1 MAAKSKTMQQIR
13 NILQQ
18 KANGLSIR
26 AIVRHSNYSRNT
38 IRGYLRL
45 IERSSYTLPESLKL
59 SDEALG
65 ELLFESETPPTADP
79 RYLHLQ
85 QKLPH
90 YATEL
95 KKRHVTRQLLWE
107 EYHESH
113 PPEGGY
119 GYTQFCHYLNQH
131 IANKDVSALFVHKP
145 AAKLM
150 VDYSGD
156 KLGYIDRQTGE
167 IIPCDVLVTV
177 LPFSSYLYIE
187 AVPDQKQEYF
197 ASSLGN
203 TFGYLGGMP
212 ECIVCDNMKTAVKK
226 ANRYEPAFTEL
237 VEQLSLHYKVTF
249 MATRV
254 RKPKD
259 KATAETSVRV
269 SYTRIF
275 AKLRNLEAFSL
286 AELNAQI
293 REVLDKLNRRNFK
306 GRNYSR
312 HDLFV
317 QYEQPLLK
325 SLPSTVFEVRKTVMA
340 KVQRNYHVQLGEDC
354 HLYSVP
360 YDQVGKQVKISYTQS
375 QVEIYADHRRIAF
388 HTRDRRRYGYS
399 TTASHMP
406 ENHRAIHQQKGWD
419 GAYFLS
425 QAAAIG
431 PHTKA
436 AIGKILDSKVFPEQ
450 TFNSCLGALRLA
462 GKYGKDRLEKAC
474 ALLSEA
480 PRVNYGILD
489 NILKN
494 NMDKKDTAGESAFKT
509 PAHENI
515 RGPKE
520 LF

>member
-26 AIVRHSNYSRNT
+26 AIVRHSSYSRNT

-45 IERSSYTLPESLKL
+45 IERSSYTLSESLKL

-65 ELLFESETPPTADP
+65 ELLFESESSPISDP

-107 EYHESH
+107 EYHESQ

-150 VDYSGD
+150 LDYSGD
-156 KLGYIDRQTGE
+156 KLGYIDCQTGE

-212 ECIVCDNMKTAVKK
+212 NCIVCDNIKL
-226 ANRYEPAFTEL
+226 P
-237 VEQLSLHYKVTF
+237 S
-249 MATRV
+249 
-254 RKPKD
+254 RKPT
-259 KATAETSVRV
+259 ATS
-269 SYTRIF
+269 
-275 AKLRNLEAFSL
+275 
-286 AELNAQI
+286 
-293 REVLDKLNRRNFK
+293 
-306 GRNYSR
+306 
-312 HDLFV
+312 
-317 QYEQPLLK
+317 P
-325 SLPSTVFEVRKTVMA
+325 PSP
-340 KVQRNYHVQLGEDC
+340 N
-354 HLYSVP
+354 
-360 YDQVGKQVKISYTQS
+360 
-375 QVEIYADHRRIAF
+375 
-388 HTRDRRRYGYS
+388 
-399 TTASHMP
+399 
-406 ENHRAIHQQKGWD
+406 
-419 GAYFLS
+419 
-425 QAAAIG
+425 
-431 PHTKA
+431 
-436 AIGKILDSKVFPEQ
+436 
-450 TFNSCLGALRLA
+450 
-462 GKYGKDRLEKAC
+462 
-474 ALLSEA
+474 
-480 PRVNYGILD
+480 
-489 NILKN
+489 
-494 NMDKKDTAGESAFKT
+494 
-509 PAHENI
+509 
-515 RGPKE
+515 
-520 LF
+520 

>member
-26 AIVRHSNYSRNT
+26 AIVRNCNFSRNT

-45 IERSSYTLPESLKL
+45 IERSSYSLSESLNL
-59 SDEALG
+59 SDEALA
-65 ELLFESETPPTADP
+65 ELIFEPETPSISDP
-79 RYLHLQ
+79 RYIHLQ
-85 QKLPH
+85 QQLAH
-90 YATEL
+90 HASEL

-107 EYHESH
+107 EYRVSQ

-131 IANKDVSALFVHKP
+131 IANKDVSALFVHQP

-156 KLGYIDRQTGE
+156 KLSYIDRQTGE
-167 IIPCDVLVTV
+167 LISCDILVTV
-177 LPFSSYLYIE
+177 LPFSSYVYIE
-187 AVPDQKQEYF
+187 AVADQKQEHF
-197 ASSLGN
+197 ASALGN
-203 TFGYLGGMP
+203 TFGYLGGIP

-275 AKLRNLEAFSL
+275 AKLRNMQAFSV

-293 REVLDKLNRRNFK
+293 REALDQLNRQHFK
-306 GRNYSR
+306 GKNYSR

-340 KVQRNYHVQLGEDC
+340 KVQRNYHVQLGEDG
-354 HLYSVP
+354 HQYSVP
-360 YDQVGKQVKISYTQS
+360 YDQVGKQVKISYTHD
-375 QVEIYADHRRIAF
+375 QVEIYTDHRRIAF
-388 HTRDRRRYGYS
+388 HTRDRRKYGYS
-399 TTASHMP
+399 TVAAHMP
-406 ENHRAIHQQKGWD
+406 ENHRVVHQQKGWD
-419 GAYFLS
+419 GEYFLS
-425 QAAAIG
+425 QAASIG
-431 PHTKA
+431 PYTHA
-436 AIGKILDSKVFPEQ
+436 VIGKILESKVFPEQ
-450 TFNSCLGALRLA
+450 TFTSCLGALRLA
-462 GKYGKDRLEKAC
+462 GKYGKERLEKAC
-474 ALLSEA
+474 SLLSEA
-480 PRVNYGILD
+480 PRVNYGILE

-509 PAHENI
+509 PAHDNI